1 MRDLYFVAFSGEESG
16 VLGSTHFTREPPAG
30 VVLGDLV
37 AMINMDM
44 VGRLRGDRLAVLG
57 GESAAE
63 WREIVPAACRRQGL
77 DCTLG
82 GDGYGPSDQT
92 PFYAAG
98 VPVLHLFTGTH
109 TDYHKPSDDA
119 GEINAAGGAR
129 VAALAADLA
138 AELSRRPKRLNYEA
152 VAPPPPVGD
161 SRSYSASL
169 GTIPDYTG
177 PPGGAKGVLLAG
189 VRPGSPGEAAGLR
202 RGDILVGLA
211 GKEIGDIYDF
221 VYVLRTAK
229 PGQQATAMVVRNG
242 ARIELQVTFGGRGRM
257 R

>member
-1 MRDLYFVAFSGEESG
+1 
-16 VLGSTHFTREPPAG
+16 
-30 VVLGDLV
+30 
-37 AMINMDM
+37 MINMDM
-44 VGRLRGDRLAVLG
+44 VGRLRDNRLAVLG

-63 WREIVPAACRRQGL
+63 WGDVVPAACRREAL
-77 DCTLG
+77 ECTLG

-109 TDYHKPSDDA
+109 TDYHKPSDDTA
-119 GEINAAGGAR
+119 KINAAGGAR

-138 AELSRRPKRLNYEA
+138 AELSRRPGRLTYA
-152 VAPPPPVGD
+152 SVAPPPPTGD
-161 SRSYSASL
+161 SRSYGASL

-189 VRPGSPGEAAGLR
+189 VRPGSPAEAAGIR

-229 PGQQATAMVVRNG
+229 PGQLATAVVIRDG
-242 ARIELQVTFGGRGRM
+242 ARVELPVTFGGRGRM